1 MNNNARETIKKI
13 YEDYQE
19 YSSYLEEKSQI
30 SFLSD
35 YRNIFSKTLLL
46 SVASYFEDEIKQIIH
61 KVLLTSESKI
71 LEEFIKNK
79 ALNRQYHTFFNWKEN
94 NANSFFGLFG
104 EDFKQF
110 MKSKVKADEN
120 LEQSIKDFLFLGKT
134 RNELVHCNYALF
146 KIDMTVE
153 EIFKKFESAL
163 KFIELL
169 IPFCDE
175 FNNSILEHS

>member
-1 MNNNARETIKKI
+1 MNNNAREAIKKI

-19 YSSYLEEKSQI
+19 YSLYLEEKAQI

-61 KVLLTSESKI
+61 KILLTSELKI

-79 ALNRQYHTFFNWKEN
+79 ALNRQYHTFFQWKEN
-94 NANSFFGLFG
+94 NANYFFGLFG
-104 EDFKQF
+104 QDFKKF
-110 MKSKVKADEN
+110 MKERVKADEN

-134 RNELVHCNYALF
+134 RNELVHCNYAVF
-146 KIDMTVE
+146 TINMTVE
-153 EIFKKFESAL
+153 EIFDKFESAL
-163 KFIELL
+163 IFIDSL

-175 FNNSILEHS
+175 FNKLR